1 MVQQHLDKN
10 LLTKYLP
17 LHLTPIHLK
26 AEKGPLQ
33 HSHLFKL
40 DYVIFTIVLG
50 KQKIIII
57 KSNLLEVI
65 ILKYS
70 LQFKHIILIVSQ

>member
-10 LLTKYLP
+10 LLAKYLP

-40 DYVIFTIVLG
+40 DYVIFTILLG
-50 KQKIIII
+50 KKKIII